1 MILIRVN
8 LLIKNLFDSYTQK
21 NTYMKKIY
29 TRLLLFGLLIASF
42 YLTSTSQAQITI
54 TREDMPETGIM
65 VIRVIDTLTNS
76 SPGSNGPDQRWDFSA
91 NQSSYTDTIRYLLV
105 SEVPDG
111 DEFQTANLV
120 EGRIMDDPSG
130 KFHNYSFYDVR
141 DNGIYGLGWILSLEI
156 PTISSYYG
164 VQTYDET
171 PLIIPLPLTYS
182 LENEET
188 SIAHLYSNTTIMGI
202 EYDSSHVKSIIN
214 VTQVVDG
221 HGTLITPIGTYIA
234 LRMVETSTTIDS
246 TFSYLQETGWDWVST
261 DTTEQ
266 TTYRWFAKDVGEVAT
281 LYEDN
286 ETNEFHYFIKSQV
299 TDVEKIL
306 HNVDLKIYP
315 NPSNDMLQIETDKAI
330 KYIQIMSLNGQLMT
344 TTQNNNIDVSQL
356 STGVYIVKVYINEG
370 VITRKFV
377 KN

>member
-1 MILIRVN
+1 M
-8 LLIKNLFDSYTQK
+8 KN
-21 NTYMKKIY
+21 IY
-29 TRLLLFGLLIASF
+29 TKLLVSGLLIASF
-42 YLTSTSQAQITI
+42 NLTSTLQAQITL

-76 SPGSNGPDQRWDFSA
+76 SPGNSGPDQRWDFSA

-120 EGRIMDDPSG
+120 EGRIMNDPSG
-130 KFHNYSFYDVR
+130 SFQNYSFYDVR
-141 DNGIYGLGWILSLEI
+141 DNGIYGLGWIISLEI
-156 PTISSYYG
+156 PAISSYFG

-171 PLIIPLPLTYS
+171 PLVIPLPLTYL
-182 LENEET
+182 LESEET
-188 SIAHLYSNTTIMGI
+188 SIAHLYSRTTIMGI
-202 EYDSSHVKSIIN
+202 EYDSSHVKSNIS

-221 HGTLITPIGTYIA
+221 HGTLITPIGTYNA

-246 TFSYLQETGWDWVST
+246 TFSYLQGTGWEWVST

-266 TTYRWFAKDVGEVAT
+266 TTYRWFAKDIGEVAT
-281 LYEDN
+281 LYDDN
-286 ETNEFHYFIKSQV
+286 ETNEFHYFIKSQI
-299 TDVEKIL
+299 TDVEKIIL
-306 HNVDLKIYP
+306 NVDLNLYP
-315 NPSNDMLQIETDKAI
+315 NPSNEILQIETDKVV
-330 KYIQIMSLNGQLMT
+330 KYIQIISLNGQRMI
-344 TTQNNNIDVSQL
+344 TTQNNNIDISQL
-356 STGVYIVKVYINEG
+356 STGIYIVKIYINEG